1 MSESPREFNPST
13 RTLLW
18 VSGLLG
24 IVLITLIGGSPID
37 WEGNYVVTAVVF
49 LQGAMMAGGFTFF
62 VLWSLRQTLNRRR
75 GAQEERPS
83 SRT

>member
-1 MSESPREFNPST
+1 MSESLREFNPST

-37 WEGNYVVTAVVF
+37 WEGNYVVTALVF

-62 VLWSLRQTLNRRR
+62 VLWSLRRTLNRRR
-75 GAQEERPS
+75 GAQEEGPS